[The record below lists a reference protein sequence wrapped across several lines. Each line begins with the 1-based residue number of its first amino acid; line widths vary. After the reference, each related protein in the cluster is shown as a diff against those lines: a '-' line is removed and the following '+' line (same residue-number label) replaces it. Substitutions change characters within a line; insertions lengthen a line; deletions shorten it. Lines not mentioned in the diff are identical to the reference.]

1 MRDYRIVLSVMVAV
15 LAAGC
20 ASSEERSAPAPVE
33 EIHLTPAAVRQG
45 AAGVETN
52 EVEVHAYQAPAVVAL
67 QPGNVVF
74 ELVEEAE
81 AQRKRG
87 DFPGAAATLE
97 RALRI
102 EPRNPHLWNRLAHVR
117 LEQGRFDMAGDLA
130 AKSSALAGDN
140 SGLKRDNWLVIAQ
153 ARRAAGD
160 SAGASAAERKAEALR

>member
-1 MRDYRIVLSVMVAV
+1 MRDYRIVSSEMVAV

-20 ASSEERSAPAPVE
+20 ASSEERPAPAPVE
-33 EIHLTPAAVRQG
+33 EIHLTPATGRQG

-102 EPRNPHLWNRLAHVR
+102 EPRDPHLWNRLAHVR
-117 LEQGRFDMAGDLA
+117 LEQGRFDLAGDLA

-140 SGLKRDNWLVIAQ
+140 SGLKRDNWLVIAR

-160 SAGASAAERKAEALR
+160 TEGANAAERKAESLR